1 MNKIRE
7 KGDHMNNI
15 HSNELVELIIFLKV
29 VNKLI
34 SLIMIFIHKLKI
46 ITISF
51 LIMLTMMT
59 LLIENIINLMI
70 IRQ

>member
-29 VNKLI
+29 VNKQI